1 MALNYLVPCAVAQK
15 KSAIAGMLVAAAPF
29 PLFALTCLLESFY
42 APIVTLAGGGGSG
55 GGPGSGAGGNR
66 IVQPA
71 IGGSGGFC
79 STLTT
84 AQDAAASGVT
94 AQSTSVCAKVRIQI
108 DQTAVT
114 AREVFTGA
122 MEIDNASATD
132 SLMNVQ
138 ISLQFVDESG
148 NPANDK
154 FTIVGPDLTGL
165 NAADGTGILLAGAS
179 VRQVPR
185 LFPTMMRPSRVP
197 LATTSMG
204 RCNISMSARAK
215 RW

>member
-1 MALNYLVPCAVAQK
+1 M
-15 KSAIAGMLVAAAPF
+15 
-29 PLFALTCLLESFY
+29 
-42 APIVTLAGGGGSG
+42 
-55 GGPGSGAGGNR
+55 
-66 IVQPA
+66 
-71 IGGSGGFC
+71 
-79 STLTT
+79 
-84 AQDAAASGVT
+84 
-94 AQSTSVCAKVRIQI
+94 RIQI

-165 NAADGTGILLAGAS
+165 NAADGTGILQAGAPHS
-179 VRQVPR
+179 PSIRS
-185 LFPTMMRPSRVP
+185 FPTMMPPSRAP
-197 LATTSMG
+197 LATTWMG
-204 RCNISMSARAK
+204 RCSISIPAPAK